1 LEEVGKA
8 HHVECTA
15 QKLRKTTKAK
25 ARKEAKKW
33 RIAEKKKKKK
43 QIEYLHQL
51 QDKVLV
57 ENTTFLEGMEDSQV
71 MGTKCKEVISGDKKG

>member
-1 LEEVGKA
+1 MEEVAKA

-15 QKLRKTTKAK
+15 QKLRKTTEAK
-25 ARKEAKKW
+25 AIKKAKKW
-33 RIAEKKKKKK
+33 RIAEKKKKK

-71 MGTKCKEVISGDKKG
+71 MGTKCKKVILGDKEG